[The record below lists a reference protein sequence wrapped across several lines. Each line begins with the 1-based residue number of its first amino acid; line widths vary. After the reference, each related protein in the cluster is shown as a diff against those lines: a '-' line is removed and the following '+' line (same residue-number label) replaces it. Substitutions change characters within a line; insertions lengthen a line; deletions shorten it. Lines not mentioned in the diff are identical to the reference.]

1 MTYIQKLSDRDNL
14 IFDAISIILVNMG
27 NMNGKQLRWEL
38 FNRGIFIQPK
48 LLEQAVAVMKEKK
61 LITKPEAKPETNA
74 EPIQEKKE
82 AGVQ

>member
-14 IFDAISIILVNMG
+14 IFDAISLILVNMG

-61 LITKPEAKPETNA
+61 LIVKPEPEANA
-74 EPIQEKKE
+74 EPVQEKKE
-82 AGVQ
+82 AGIQ